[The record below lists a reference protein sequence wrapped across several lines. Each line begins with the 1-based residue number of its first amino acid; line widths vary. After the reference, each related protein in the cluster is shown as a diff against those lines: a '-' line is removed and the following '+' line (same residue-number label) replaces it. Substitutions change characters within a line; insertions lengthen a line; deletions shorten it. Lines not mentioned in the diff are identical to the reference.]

1 MKKRCVALALFF
13 LFSSPLLGAEF
24 RASRDSMR
32 YHVPT
37 CREAKNIKPS
47 NMVTFQSAEE
57 AMRAGYGPCK
67 ICRPPSGL
75 KADSYRVPAI
85 TRPFDMCGIKT
96 SALPYVAL
104 YKK

>member
-1 MKKRCVALALFF
+1 MKKRCVALALFL

-85 TRPFDMCGIKT
+85 TRPFDMCGIT
-96 SALPYVAL
+96 ESALLCLAL